1 MAWFRRRPAVNS
13 SCASMDVRF
22 LGGASGVEG
31 TGDCTAFP

>member
-1 MAWFRRRPAVNS
+1 MAWFRWRPAVNS